1 MRPLQKSS
9 SFAKTMR
16 VERINI
22 SEGLPVTL
30 EQLKEHLRITSNDFD
45 NNLTLLLKAA
55 VASAEKYTGQIFQPG
70 SFRFAGNFQSRIKT
84 GVMPITG
91 ITSAWID
98 GNDLEAG
105 VVGIQ
110 DSVLCFPLDIHG
122 KSVMVEF
129 EAGFPVCPFD
139 VAAAILLT
147 AAKLFE
153 NPSDSVEQL
162 PKASTNLLRPYKR
175 WGR

>member
-1 MRPLQKSS
+1 M
-9 SFAKTMR
+9 SFARTMR

-22 SEGLPVTL
+22 SEGMPVTL
-30 EQLKEHLRITSNDFD
+30 EQLKEHLRITSSDFD
-45 NNLTLLLKAA
+45 SNLTLLLKAA
-55 VASAEKYTGQIFQPG
+55 VASAEKYTGQVFQPG
-70 SFRFAGNFQSRIKT
+70 SFRFAGNFSGRIKT

-91 ITSAWID
+91 IASVRVD
-98 GNDLEAG
+98 GNNLDAD

-110 DSVLCFPLDIHG
+110 DSVLCFPSDIHG